1 MFFVFNKN
9 KIVSYGVA
17 VGVVS
22 VLFLLSTFLVP
33 NNDVMVVQTSTNL
46 IKNEINNN
54 VIINNIIE

>member
-33 NNDVMVVQTSTNL
+33 NNDIMVVQTSSNL